1 MKKTTADLP
10 ELAQKAA
17 SDKNFRDHLFW
28 SMVTLYPDA
37 FLRLVN
43 GEDMLSYQGPTGC
56 ATSGGTI
63 TLEPK
68 CLMVDHT
75 GHPLAV
81 DIDLFC
87 KVRDFVIAGKKVDAI
102 KELRA
107 GAGLG
112 LKEAKDFVE
121 GTFPTNRNSY

>member
-17 SDKNFRDHLFW
+17 TDKTFRDHLFW
-28 SMVTLYPDA
+28 SLVTLHPDA

-43 GEDMLSYQGPTGC
+43 GEPMITYRGPNAG
-56 ATSGGTI
+56 SGFDDRPMCIMTDYRDTTI
-63 TLEPK
+63 
-68 CLMVDHT
+68 
-75 GHPLAV
+75 AV
-81 DIDLFC
+81 SPELYRR
-87 KVRDFVIAGKKVDAI
+87 VRDFAVMGKKVDAI

-112 LKEAKDFVE
+112 LKEAKDYVE
-121 GTFPTNRNSY
+121 GTFPTNPSRY